1 MKAGATAQVRRNRV
15 PRDTYRSTAR
25 SVGIAPRLRRRTL
38 VLDAAI
44 LAVAGAFLIMTGPVI
59 GTGVAD
65 GIREIT
71 ASVSESIGGQLGT
84 AQIELPSGAG
94 NVVSAEPVVNGLP
107 DFTREAELSLSG
119 RVPSFALAPGRSVE
133 IVLNAAVVANAQL
146 DDTGTF
152 AATLTLKD
160 GANAIGLSLLSGK
173 DVVARS
179 AYTVI
184 LDREPPTLELLA
196 PTTGATVEGPN
207 VIVQGK
213 TEVGA
218 VVTVNGRFIVPG
230 QDGSFSRNVHAAG
243 GPSRYHRGGAGP
255 RRQRN
260 DREVERDAARAD
272 RRHGRRHSDARP
284 RTRAPGRDRR
294 GEYPCHGERDRES
307 QRARHA
313 LGRTLHDRKLRYG
326 QLRQRALRFR
336 GTAERGRG
344 CGLRIRGRHIREGN
358 AHRRTLSSEY
368 RAILPR

>member
-1 MKAGATAQVRRNRV
+1 MKAGATAPVRRTRV

-25 SVGIAPRLRRRTL
+25 SAGIAPRLRRRTL

-59 GTGVAD
+59 GSGFAD
-65 GIREIT
+65 GIRQIT
-71 ASVSESIGGQLGT
+71 ASVTESIGGQLGT

-160 GANAIGLSLLSGK
+160 GANAIGLTLLSGK

-207 VIVQGK
+207 VVVQGK
-213 TEVGA
+213 TEIGA

-230 QDGSFSRNVHAAG
+230 QDGSFAETFTPPVGPVAISVVAQDRAGNETTVKSNVTLRAPTGDTAVVTVILDRARVRPGEIAVANIRVTENGIGKANARATLSVGLFTIGSFATDSFGNARFGFAAPPNEGEAAVFVFAAG
-243 GPSRYHRGGAGP
+243 ASGRATLT
-255 RRQRN
+255 
-260 DREVERDAARAD
+260 VAR
-272 RRHGRRHSDARP
+272 
-284 RTRAPGRDRR
+284 
-294 GEYPCHGERDRES
+294 
-307 QRARHA
+307 
-313 LGRTLHDRKLRYG
+313 
-326 QLRQRALRFR
+326 
-336 GTAERGRG
+336 
-344 CGLRIRGRHIREGN
+344 
-358 AHRRTLSSEY
+358 
-368 RAILPR
+368 

>member
-1 MKAGATAQVRRNRV
+1 MKVGATAQVRRTRV

-38 VLDAAI
+38 LLDAAI

-59 GTGVAD
+59 GAGVAD
-65 GIREIT
+65 GIRQIT
-71 ASVSESIGGQLGT
+71 ASVTESIGGQLGT
-84 AQIELPSGAG
+84 AQIELPTGAG

-107 DFTREAELSLSG
+107 DFTREAALSLSG

-133 IVLNAAVVANAQL
+133 IVLNAAVVANALL

-160 GANAIGLSLLSGK
+160 GANAIGLTLLSGR

-207 VIVQGK
+207 VVVQGK

-230 QDGSFSRNVHAAG
+230 QDGSFSETFTPPVGPVAISVVAQDRAGNETTAKSNVTLRAPTGGTAVVTVTLDRARVRPGEIAVANIRVTENGIGKANARATLSVGLFTIGSFATDSFGNARFGFAAPPNEGEAAVFVFAAG
-243 GPSRYHRGGAGP
+243 TSGRATLT
-255 RRQRN
+255 
-260 DREVERDAARAD
+260 VAR
-272 RRHGRRHSDARP
+272 
-284 RTRAPGRDRR
+284 
-294 GEYPCHGERDRES
+294 
-307 QRARHA
+307 
-313 LGRTLHDRKLRYG
+313 
-326 QLRQRALRFR
+326 
-336 GTAERGRG
+336 
-344 CGLRIRGRHIREGN
+344 
-358 AHRRTLSSEY
+358 
-368 RAILPR
+368 